1 MQSTLPGPPEGL
13 ATVTRT
19 RAVAV
24 FNAAALDEFGA
35 ATGDALLSLA
45 QWHSRGRRAAL
56 ASNGA

>member
-1 MQSTLPGPPEGL
+1 M

-19 RAVAV
+19 RAMAV